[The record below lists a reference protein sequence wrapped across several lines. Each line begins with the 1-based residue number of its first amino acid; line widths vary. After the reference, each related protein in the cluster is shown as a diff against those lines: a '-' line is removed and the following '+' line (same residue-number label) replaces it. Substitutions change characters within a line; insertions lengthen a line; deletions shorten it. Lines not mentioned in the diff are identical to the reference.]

1 MADAQKKMDRG
12 KNLLDEKRK
21 ECSTLKAKA
30 DQAATQLARTE
41 AELSRARDQL
51 RSAEADA
58 ASLRSQADWNMN
70 ELKQQNDELKEKN
83 SALQKE
89 VIDGNEKYGTQ
100 LKVHFFMTII
110 LTISM
115 TIR

>member
-41 AELSRARDQL
+41 AELSRVRDQL

-58 ASLRSQADWNMN
+58 ASLRSQADWNMD
-70 ELKQQNDELKEKN
+70 ELKQQNDELKKKT
-83 SALQKE
+83 SALEGKLFE
-89 VIDGNEKYGTQ
+89 GKEKYGTL
-100 LKVHFFMTII
+100 LKVTDFDLII
-110 LTISM
+110 I
-115 TIR
+115 